1 LNMTCE
7 SFLTARMEIFHPSS
21 QPAPTQKVRL
31 LILLTLHQRICII
44 DKLRISM
51 TTDKSIFGLRF
62 KSNSDLLPSPEDL
75 SAFLASPKKAG
86 EPELHNDDLAH
97 YSELINNILAFD
109 LNEHPGTAQEA
120 FQKKMFL
127 GALAHSN
134 FVKPALKSAVEQ
146 YKYHLHTLASLD
158 PKKPLAFIKSAEE
171 EMARLNPQK
180 KDEAARL
187 ARMQIMVDE
196 RKKTMDEL
204 TGHWASLVEEL
215 GHLVFYVSENLVK
228 IGKLCEASIGVLVGE
243 QVDRKKELGLIE
255 DIKLHFKERLRESL
269 HQGTITKEQ
278 LEAVKEEVADLSKRT
293 ADLLRAD
300 VYILTGL
307 YEDVH
312 DHAKKITGELDAL
325 TAQIAPKR
333 MSLDDDKEL
342 FAKIEQVL
350 VSLITAYRF
359 ELKTEEICNETEH
372 EKILFEKRKEMFDHL
387 FNLLR
392 K

>member
-1 LNMTCE
+1 
-7 SFLTARMEIFHPSS
+7 
-21 QPAPTQKVRL
+21 
-31 LILLTLHQRICII
+31 
-44 DKLRISM
+44 M

-62 KSNSDLLPSPEDL
+62 KSNNDLLPSPEDL
-75 SAFLASPKKAG
+75 RTFLASPKKTGA
-86 EPELHNDDLAH
+86 PELHNDDLAC
-97 YSELINNILAFD
+97 YNELINSILAFD
-109 LNEHPGTAQEA
+109 LNEYPGTPQEA

-127 GALAHSN
+127 GVLAHSN

-171 EMARLNPQK
+171 EMARLNPKK

-196 RKKTMDEL
+196 RKKTMDGL
-204 TGHWASLVEEL
+204 TRHWTSLVEEL
-215 GHLVFYVSENLVK
+215 GHLALYIRENLVK
-228 IGKLCEASIGVLVGE
+228 IEKLCEASIVILVSE
-243 QVDRKKELGLIE
+243 QLEKKKETGLIE

-278 LEAVKEEVADLSKRT
+278 LETAKKEVADLTKWT

-300 VYILTGL
+300 VYTLTGL
-307 YEDVH
+307 YESVH
-312 DHAKKITGELDAL
+312 DHAKKIASELDAL
-325 TAQIAPKR
+325 TAQIPSKR
-333 MSLDDDKEL
+333 MSLDEDKAL
-342 FAKIEQVL
+342 FARIQQVL

-359 ELKTEEICNETEH
+359 ELQTEKIGNETEH
-372 EKILFEKRKEMFDHL
+372 EKILFEKRKEMLDHL